1 MKLVC
6 RPFIDLTCSF
16 SFNQSEV
23 KQLDVKWYFKV
34 GFARHS
40 PLHPPPS
47 PLVGVKTRGFAPLT
61 HPSRKKTMHA
71 PAVDCQS

>member
-40 PLHPPPS
+40 LLHTPLFYFS
-47 PLVGVKTRGFAPLT
+47 VFAKPEL
-61 HPSRKKTMHA
+61 
-71 PAVDCQS
+71 